1 MSSIEGV
8 RTAEK
13 RVKKFWMLPR
23 RQVPDPNNLAFVLK
37 NATDKYARV
46 VRELNSKWPL
56 VPD

>member
-1 MSSIEGV
+1 
-8 RTAEK
+8 
-13 RVKKFWMLPR
+13 MLPR